1 MRTLSLFVL
10 WALLLFT
17 VSSMILQSDNP
28 LFLAELAL
36 LAWLGGLVANE
47 LIRWV
52 IFRYRRSDG

>member
-17 VSSMILQSDNP
+17 VISMILRSDNP

-47 LIRWV
+47 LIRWI
-52 IFRYRRSDG
+52 IFQQGRNNG

>member
-17 VSSMILQSDNP
+17 VISMILRSDNP

-47 LIRWV
+47 LIRWI
-52 IFRYRRSDG
+52 IFQQRRNNG